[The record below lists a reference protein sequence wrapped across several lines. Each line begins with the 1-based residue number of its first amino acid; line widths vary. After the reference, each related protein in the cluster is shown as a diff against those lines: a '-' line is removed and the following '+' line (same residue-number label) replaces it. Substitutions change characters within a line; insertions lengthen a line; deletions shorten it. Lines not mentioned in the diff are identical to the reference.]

1 MSTPTPTATSPSAT
15 RLDAEAIRARNNVH
29 FSGRGTKVLVLAHG
43 FGCDQ
48 SMWRFVAP
56 AFEEDYRVVLFDYVG
71 CGKSD
76 WSAWSENRYDS
87 LRGYARDVL
96 EILEA
101 FDLRDVVFV
110 GHSVSSMIGMLA
122 AIEAPQRFSRLIQ
135 IGPSACYV
143 NDGDYV
149 GGFERKDIEGLLDL
163 MEKNYVGWAAFLAP
177 VVMKNADRAELADEL
192 RSSFC
197 ATDPRVTRHFARVT
211 FLSDNRADV
220 AKVPVPSL
228 ILQCSEDAIAP
239 DCVGEYLHRALPGS
253 TFRKMAATGHCPHMS
268 HPSETI
274 ALMREYLQASA

>member
-1 MSTPTPTATSPSAT
+1 M
-15 RLDAEAIRARNNVH
+15 
-29 FSGRGTKVLVLAHG
+29 FAHG

-48 SMWRFVAP
+48 SMWRYVAP

-76 WSAWSENRYDS
+76 WSAWNEDRYGS

-96 EILEA
+96 DILDA

-110 GHSVSSMIGMLA
+110 GHSVSAMIGMLA
-122 AIEAPQRFSRLIQ
+122 SIEAPQRFSRLIQ
-135 IGPSACYV
+135 IGPSPRYV
-143 NDGDYV
+143 NEADYV

-177 VVMKNADRAELADEL
+177 VVMKNTDRGELAQEL
-192 RSSFC
+192 QASFC

-220 AKVPVPSL
+220 PKVTVPSL
-228 ILQCSEDAIAP
+228 ILQCSDDAIAP
-239 DCVGEYLHRALPGS
+239 DCVGEYLHRALRGS
-253 TFRKMAATGHCPHMS
+253 TFRKMSASGHCPHMS
-268 HPSETI
+268 HPAETV
-274 ALMREYLQASA
+274 ALIREYLRGATV